1 MVAECCGWKWNSAT
15 AVWYNVDMMTL
26 FWIAQAL
33 GAVAVII
40 QVVTYQRNNRTDI
53 LLGVMSAQIL
63 FVVHF
68 ILLGGYTGAAVN
80 AIGATRN
87 LIFAKS
93 KKIIKSSLLLWVF
106 LVLQLTVT
114 VLTWQGLL
122 SCLALL
128 GAWLSTIAFWQ
139 SNPRNIRRL
148 IIFMPL
154 CWFVYNLFISSYVG
168 MASNMFVFVSTLI
181 AIYRFDLS
189 PKEAREKI
197 L

>member
-1 MVAECCGWKWNSAT
+1 
-15 AVWYNVDMMTL
+15 MMTL

-33 GAVAVII
+33 GVVAVII
-40 QVVTYQRNNRTDI
+40 QVVTYQRNNRKDI

-68 ILLGGYTGAAVN
+68 IMLGGYTGAAVN
-80 AIGATRN
+80 TIGALRN

-93 KKIIKSSLLLWVF
+93 KKIIKSTLLLWVF
-106 LVLQLTVT
+106 LLIQLAVAL
-114 VLTWQGLL
+114 LTWQGLL
-122 SCLALL
+122 SVLALF
-128 GAWLSTIAFWQ
+128 GSWFSTLAFWQ

-154 CWFVYNLFISSYVG
+154 CWLAYNFFISSYVG
-168 MASNMFVFVSTLI
+168 MASNIFVFVSTLI
-181 AIYRFDLS
+181 AIYRFDFA